1 MMKRVF
7 TGAIITAVFSF
18 ATAIICNEIAKAD
31 KLKKETDEFYE
42 TVNKDLEEIAEESK
56 FIGFVQV

>member
-1 MMKRVF
+1 MKNVF
-7 TGAIITAVFSF
+7 AGAIITAAFSF
-18 ATAIICNEIAKAD
+18 ATVIICNEIKKSN
-31 KLKKETDEFYE
+31 KLKRETDEFME